1 VAKPAGGLL
10 IYVNKPSRGCAK
22 LAASAAS
29 AGSRTPNPR
38 EAPMTTA
45 SPQPQDLAHEM
56 RDAIRRH
63 WVLFL
68 IQGLI
73 MIVLG
78 VMAIGEPMVAS
89 IAVAWFAGWLFLVSG
104 FVGLASVFTAQ
115 RVPGYWWAL
124 IMALLSIIIGIRLLW
139 KPLAGVLALTLAI
152 AIYFGAQG
160 ITQIIVAIQQRSVL
174 RSWGWVVFA
183 GVVNIILAVI
193 IFAGWPG
200 TAEWTLGLLFGINLL
215 MWGVSLVMTS
225 LACRTV
231 HHAPGAPSTA
241 AA

>member
-1 VAKPAGGLL
+1 
-10 IYVNKPSRGCAK
+10 
-22 LAASAAS
+22 
-29 AGSRTPNPR
+29 
-38 EAPMTTA
+38 MTTA
-45 SPQPQDLAHEM
+45 SPQPQEHGYDVRE
-56 RDAIRRH
+56 AIHRH

-78 VMAIGEPMVAS
+78 VLAIGEPMVAS
-89 IAVAWFAGWLFLVSG
+89 IAVALFAGWLFLFSG
-104 FVGLASVFTAQ
+104 IVGLAGAFTAQ

-124 IMALLSIIIGIRLLW
+124 LSALLSIAVGIYLIWR
-139 KPLAGVLALTLAI
+139 PLAGVLTLTLAV

-160 ITQIIVAIQQRSVL
+160 ITQIIVAIQQRSIL

-183 GVVNIILAVI
+183 GVVNIILAAI

-225 LACRTV
+225 LACRSV
-231 HHAPGAPSTA
+231 HHAPGTPSTA

>member
-1 VAKPAGGLL
+1 V
-10 IYVNKPSRGCAK
+10 
-22 LAASAAS
+22 
-29 AGSRTPNPR
+29 R
-38 EAPMTTA
+38 EAI
-45 SPQPQDLAHEM
+45 H
-56 RDAIRRH
+56 RH

-78 VMAIGEPMVAS
+78 VIAIGEPMVAS
-89 IAVAWFAGWLFLVSG
+89 IAVALFAGWLFLFSG
-104 FVGLASVFTAQ
+104 IVGLAGAFTAQ

-124 IMALLSIIIGIRLLW
+124 IWALLGIAVGIYLIWR
-139 KPLAGVLALTLAI
+139 PLAGVLTLTLAV

-160 ITQIIVAIQQRSVL
+160 ITQIIVAIQQRSML

-183 GVVNIILAVI
+183 GVVNIFLAAI

-200 TAEWTLGLLFGINLL
+200 TAEWTLGLLFGINLI

-225 LACRTV
+225 LACRSV
-231 HHAPGAPSTA
+231 HDAPGRPSTA